1 VFARAVPGATA
12 RIGETPAARLPKQAC
27 PKLAIVPRVD
37 ESGASLSSHTRKQF
51 HTANRSDSGS
61 HRRQR
66 VAKRTDV
73 RNLFRK
79 AAPKISSSDL
89 LIADSSIID
98 GADKS
103 GWQFDLTTAIEHFQ
117 ITNVH
122 RTDSYGLR
130 AVAILHE

>member
-1 VFARAVPGATA
+1 
-12 RIGETPAARLPKQAC
+12 
-27 PKLAIVPRVD
+27 
-37 ESGASLSSHTRKQF
+37 
-51 HTANRSDSGS
+51 
-61 HRRQR
+61 

-103 GWQFDLTTAIEHFQ
+103 GWQFDLTTAFEHFQ

-130 AVAILHE
+130 AVAILHQCCAVSEWRALISRQSLEICASRVPLE